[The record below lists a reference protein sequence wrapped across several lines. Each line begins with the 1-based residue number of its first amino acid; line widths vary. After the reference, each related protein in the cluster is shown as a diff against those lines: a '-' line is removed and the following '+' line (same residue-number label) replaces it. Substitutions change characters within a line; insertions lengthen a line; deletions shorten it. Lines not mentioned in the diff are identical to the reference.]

1 MRINLHGLIN
11 FFKINMK
18 TNEYQLAEIQVSY
31 NSNLKLK
38 QKITSGDDAF
48 KILLH
53 NWNLDTIELQEEFKV
68 VLLNKANIVLGIYP
82 MSRGGT
88 AGTVVDVKL
97 LFSVLL
103 KCNASAIIISH
114 NHPSGNLKPSLA
126 DEKITLRI
134 KECANLLDITLLDHL
149 IITKDGYYSFSNEK
163 FI

>member
-1 MRINLHGLIN
+1 
-11 FFKINMK
+11 MK

-88 AGTVVDVKL
+88 SGTVVDIRIIFKL
-97 LFSVLL
+97 AFEQ
-103 KCNASAIIISH
+103 NATGLILSH
-114 NHPSGNLKPSLA
+114 NHPSGKLMASEA
-126 DEKITLRI
+126 DLKITKRI
-134 KECANLLDITLLDHL
+134 KEAGQTLEIQVLDHL
-149 IITKDGYYSFSNEK
+149 IITENGYLSFQDEGI
-163 FI
+163 F

>member
-1 MRINLHGLIN
+1 MENN
-11 FFKINMK
+11 V
-18 TNEYQLAEIQVSY
+18 AEIQVSY
-31 NSNLKLK
+31 STNSRVRPKVTCGK
-38 QKITSGDDAF
+38 SAF
-48 KILLH
+48 DLFY
-53 NWNLDTIELQEEFKV
+53 NSWSQNTIELQEEFKV

-88 AGTVVDVKL
+88 SGTVVDIKL
-97 LFSVLL
+97 LFSVIL

-126 DEKITLRI
+126 DEKITSRI